1 MKKFSAAFC
10 GLVES
15 FQHKSIV
22 IQWILAG
29 CTLIAGLILKLNY
42 YEWITVIMCIG
53 MVLVCE
59 ILNTCIEKLCDLYSV
74 KMDERIRFIKDLA
87 AAAVLVSAFAA
98 LIIAMLIL
106 AAHVG

>member
-1 MKKFSAAFC
+1 M
-10 GLVES
+10 
-15 FQHKSIV
+15 
-22 IQWILAG
+22 
-29 CTLIAGLILKLNY
+29 
-42 YEWITVIMCIG
+42 IMCIG

-59 ILNTCIEKLCDLYSV
+59 ILNTCIEKLCDLYSL
-74 KMDERIRFIKDLA
+74 KNDERIRFIKDLA